1 MYVVIFRATIKQF
14 DDEYSATAEK
24 LRRLAIDEYGC
35 RDFKAFTEGD
45 EEVAISW
52 WDSLEQIANW
62 KNNPEHQAA
71 QAKGRA
77 HWYAKISVQVLQAL
91 KQYS

>member
-1 MYVVIFRATIKQF
+1 MYVVIFRATIKQL

-24 LRRLAIDEYGC
+24 LRTLAFEEYGC
-35 RDFKAFTEGD
+35 RDFVAYTEGD

-62 KNNPEHQAA
+62 KNNPEHKAA
-71 QAKGRA
+71 QAKGRS
-77 HWYAKISVQVLQAL
+77 HWYGKVSVQVLQTI
-91 KQYS
+91 KQY